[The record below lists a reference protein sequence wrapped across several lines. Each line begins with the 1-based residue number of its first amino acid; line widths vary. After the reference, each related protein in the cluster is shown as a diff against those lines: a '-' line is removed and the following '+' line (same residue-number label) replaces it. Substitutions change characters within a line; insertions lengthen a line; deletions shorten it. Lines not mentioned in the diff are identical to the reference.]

1 MKPRINILICQNLL
15 IAILTLFIINYMY
28 DKYDKNIYKCSK
40 ETHMFGLMF
49 PIINIILLNI
59 ILVKYVK
66 IKMDFIN
73 IGIIISLILSYSM
86 LYFHLIHQ
94 YKNN

>member
-1 MKPRINILICQNLL
+1 MKPRINMLICQNLL

-28 DKYDKNIYKCSK
+28 YKYEKNIYKCSK

-66 IKMDFIN
+66 NKIDFIN
-73 IGIIISLILSYSM
+73 IGIIILLSLSYSM
-86 LYFHLIHQ
+86 FYFHLIHQ